1 MNIAISNR
9 QNSLRLDRTALRE
22 LIRACLGLSA
32 GRGRTRAW
40 GEISVVVSDHKGIRE
55 LNRRHL
61 GRDAVTDVLAFA
73 LPPLPGEDAPAG
85 ELIVNAER
93 ALELGRG
100 RLGGPAHELAF
111 YLAHACDHL
120 GGATDHDPAA
130 RRRMQ
135 ARERRWLR
143 RPDVAP
149 HAARLAWPT

>member
-1 MNIAISNR
+1 MNIAIRNR
-9 QNSLRLDRTALRE
+9 QDSLRLDRTALRE
-22 LIRACLGLSA
+22 LTRVCLRLSGA
-32 GRGRTRAW
+32 RGRRRAW
-40 GEISVVVSDHKGIRE
+40 GEISVFVTDHKGIRE

-93 ALELGRG
+93 ALELGRA
-100 RLGGPAHELAF
+100 RRGGPARELAF

-120 GGATDHDPAA
+120 GGARDHTPAA

-143 RPDVAP
+143 RADVAP
-149 HAARLAWPT
+149 HAARLAWPI